1 MNWYES
7 LFGKSTPKAA
17 KSRPTVQRTM
27 IDAKLDELR
36 RQHAPESASQ
46 SELIRG
52 QVRLGYA
59 TGRLKERGHIS
70 VPRAGTPIDLSVEAM
85 LVGTVVIGPMGS
97 GKTRA
102 VLQGFAH
109 DFMRDSSAGLFA
121 YGVKRDW
128 SKILVQIARDAGR
141 TKEQIHVVGPRATPW
156 PLLRGLPPESVAT
169 FAKAAFEIGAKHGGG
184 DQFFKASAANLL
196 RYASQILYA
205 SCACEIPDPLHLDVY
220 DSKKVKKGH
229 TAPPP
234 TVTRTYDL
242 GYTLQ
247 GIAEIAHSVKDP
259 AMWTALVI
267 AATDRANDLTAAG
280 DDEAAEMVTLA
291 IDGLK
296 RTIVG
301 KAAGETTDSIIM
313 QVDTVIEPFISSGP
327 LRRAFCGDADGG
339 LDLAGSLSAGHAV
352 IVDVDLAQYD
362 AAARLVYL
370 LAFEQLRVFMLAR
383 SEYATKNPIVFVA
396 DEYAEV
402 VSVEHRKMWR
412 VCRQARIAPV
422 VAYQLH
428 SDVQA
433 TLASATEA
441 DSMVGGFATKIV
453 FRTDDSASVK
463 LIGDAL
469 GKAEVSRTS
478 STTQRGLNS
487 SASSGGGSNASSGM
501 SESSS
506 SQTNLQ
512 ERNVIDAQLMQ
523 SLTSK
528 IRYGIPV
535 AEQMAEVLVITDL
548 GDSRIADIVTVRAW
562 DPPAIPESDL

>member
-17 KSRPTVQRTM
+17 RSRPTVQRTM
-27 IDAKLDELR
+27 IDAKLDELH
-36 RQHAPESASQ
+36 RQHAPESASVQ
-46 SELIRG
+46 IPG

-59 TGRLKERGHIS
+59 TGRLKERGHIA
-70 VPRAGTPIDLSVEAM
+70 VPRAGTPIDLSMDVM
-85 LVGTVVIGPMGS
+85 VGGTDVVGPMGS

-102 VLQGFAH
+102 VLQGFAR
-109 DFMRDSSAGLFA
+109 DFMRDPRAGLFA
-121 YGVKRDW
+121 YGVKRNW
-128 SKILVQIARDAGR
+128 SRILVQIARDAGR
-141 TKEQIHVVGPRATPW
+141 TTEQIHVVGPGNMPW

-169 FAKAAFEIGAKHGGG
+169 FARAAFELGSKHGGG
-184 DQFFKASAANLL
+184 DQFFKDSATNLL

-205 SCACEIPDPLHLDVY
+205 ASAGDIPDPLHLDVY
-220 DSKKVKKGH
+220 DIKKVAKGQIP
-229 TAPPP
+229 PPP

-267 AATDRANDLTAAG
+267 AATDRASDLTAAG
-280 DDEAAEMVTLA
+280 DDDAAEMLTLA
-291 IDGLK
+291 IEGLK

-301 KAAGETTDSIIM
+301 KAAGETTDSIVM
-313 QVDTVIEPFISSGP
+313 QIDTVIEPFISSGP
-327 LRRAFCGDADGG
+327 LRRTFCWNADGG

-383 SEYATKNPIVFVA
+383 IGGSYSAMNPVVFIA

-402 VSVEHRKMWR
+402 VSREHRKMWR
-412 VCRQARIAPV
+412 VCREANIAPV
-422 VAYQLH
+422 VAYQLQ
-428 SDVQA
+428 SDLQA
-433 TLASATEA
+433 TLGSRDEA
-441 DSMVGGFATKIV
+441 DAMVAGFATKVV
-453 FRTDDSASVK
+453 FRTDDSASIRLV
-463 LIGDAL
+463 GDAL
-469 GKAEVSRTS
+469 GKAEVERTS

-501 SESSS
+501 SEGSS
-506 SQTNLQ
+506 SQTNMQ
-512 ERNVIDAQLMQ
+512 ERSVIDAQLMQ
-523 SLTSK
+523 SLTSR
-528 IRYGIPV
+528 IRREVPV
-535 AEQMAEVLVITDL
+535 ADQTAEVLVVTSL
-548 GDSRIADIVTVRAW
+548 GERRIADIVTVHAW
-562 DPPAIPESDL
+562 DPPIPESDL